1 MRISAGMLNEELEA
15 SDFDFTKCA
24 LVGVPF
30 LALTML
36 LGIEPWVVAVN
47 QVVEQLVLAHI
58 LCSLLSEFQEV
69 GKLLDL

>member
-1 MRISAGMLNEELEA
+1 MRISAGMLNEELKA

-36 LGIEPWVVAVN
+36 LGIEPWIVAVD
-47 QVVEQLVLAHI
+47 QVVE
-58 LCSLLSEFQEV
+58 
-69 GKLLDL
+69 